1 MGAENMKLRTFFSIF
16 FLFLV
21 ALAGAN
27 LALGIF
33 LEKAQQDLETSHR
46 ELHSLTTLAEDL
58 VFSSQWQTR
67 FARGYISNN
76 DPRRVEWYN
85 IISAILNGEVARP
98 KDYNFG
104 YWDLVNGGI
113 IPPPEKKKE
122 GAVSIEDRFLSQNIT
137 ALELNKLKEARSY
150 LEKVV
155 AVERAAMHA
164 VDGEFDDGAG
174 TFSRKG
180 KPDRV
185 FATKLLFSDEYR
197 RLNGDLTLKIAQM
210 QDLIRKRY
218 AGQILQ
224 KQAFAKQLFEA
235 NTYLNIGLFGLVIL
249 SLVFLRGRFGV
260 RASQL
265 MAVVRDFG
273 SGNLSARASVAGS
286 DEISELATTVNS
298 MAENLNAAFDKLEDK
313 IKLSGKALSDL
324 EIERSRSEKL
334 LHNIL
339 PAAIAERLRGGE
351 ETIAEVFPEV
361 TVFFS
366 DIVGFTELSARL
378 GPHHTVNM
386 LNAIFEKFDELVEK
400 HGVEKIKTIGDSYMV
415 VGGVPNRDPLHCQHI
430 ADFALEA
437 QAFIISY
444 AEGVPYPLQMR
455 IGVHTGT
462 VAAGVVGRKRFSYD
476 LWGDVVNVASRFE
489 STGQPDKIHVSE
501 AVKVR
506 LSDDYLFLDGGTVEM
521 KGKEATRSFF
531 LIGKK
536 TQMPSVL
543 EFAAASAA
551 VDTPSR
557 LRRDNPSFAPGSD
570 K

>member
-1 MGAENMKLRTFFSIF
+1 MKLRTFFSIF
-16 FLFLV
+16 FLLLV

-27 LALGIF
+27 LALGVF
-33 LEKAQQDLETSHR
+33 LEKALR
-46 ELHSLTTLAEDL
+46 ELEGSHSELQALTTLAEDL

-85 IISAILNGEVARP
+85 IIEGILNGEIARP

-113 IPPPEKKKE
+113 IPPPEKKSD

-137 ALELNKLKEARSY
+137 APELNKLKEARSY
-150 LEKVV
+150 LEKTV

-164 VDGEFDDGAG
+164 VDGEFDDGGGA
-174 TFSRKG
+174 FSRKG
-180 KPDRV
+180 KSDRAL
-185 FATKLLFSDEYR
+185 ATKLLFSDEYR
-197 RLNGDLTLKIAQM
+197 KLNGDLTLKISQM
-210 QDLIRKRY
+210 QDMIRQRY
-218 AGQILQ
+218 AATILK
-224 KQAFAKQLFEA
+224 KQAFGDALFAA
-235 NTYLNIGLFGLVIL
+235 NSYINFGLFGLVIL
-249 SLVFLRGRFGV
+249 SLIFLRNRFSV

-265 MAVVRDFG
+265 MAVVRDIG
-273 SGNLSARASVAGS
+273 SGNLAARAPVSGH
-286 DEISELATTVNS
+286 DEISELATTINT
-298 MAENLNAAFDKLEDK
+298 MAENLNVAFDKLEDK

-324 EIERSRSEKL
+324 EIERARSEKL

-339 PAAIAERLRGGE
+339 PAAIAARLRGGE

-366 DIVGFTELSARL
+366 DIVGFTGLSAKL
-378 GPHHTVNM
+378 GPHATVNM
-386 LNAIFEKFDELVEK
+386 LNALFEKFDELVEK

-455 IGVHTGT
+455 TGIHTGT

-506 LSDDYLFLDGGTVEM
+506 LHDDYVFLDGGTVEL
-521 KGKEATRSFF
+521 KGKDATRSFF

-536 TQMPSVL
+536 TLMPGIL
-543 EFAAASAA
+543 EFATPRAATASP
-551 VDTPSR
+551 T
-557 LRRDNPSFAPGSD
+557 
-570 K
+570 

>member
-1 MGAENMKLRTFFSIF
+1 MKLRTFFSIF
-16 FLFLV
+16 FLLLA

-27 LALGIF
+27 LALGVF
-33 LEKAQQDLETSHR
+33 LEKAQRDLETSHR
-46 ELHSLTTLAEDL
+46 ELQSLTTLAEDL

-85 IISAILNGEVARP
+85 IIEGILNGEIARP

-113 IPPPEKKKE
+113 IPPPEKKSD

-137 ALELNKLKEARSY
+137 AHELNKLKEARSF
-150 LEKVV
+150 LDKVV
-155 AVERAAMHA
+155 AIERTAMHA
-164 VDGEFDDGAG
+164 VDGEYDDGAG
-174 TFSRKG
+174 IFSRKG
-180 KPDRV
+180 KPDRAL
-185 FATKLLFSDEYR
+185 ATKLLFSDEYR
-197 RLNGDLTLKIAQM
+197 KLNGDLALKVGQM
-210 QDLIRKRY
+210 QDLIRQRY
-218 AGQILQ
+218 AERISQE
-224 KQAFAKQLFEA
+224 QAFASQLFEA
-235 NTYLNIGLFGLVIL
+235 NSYLNIGLFGLVVL
-249 SLVFLRGRFGV
+249 SFIFLRNRFAV

-265 MAVVRDFG
+265 MAVVREIG
-273 SGNLSARASVAGS
+273 SGNLAAQASVSGS
-286 DEISELATTVNS
+286 DEISELAATINK
-298 MAENLNAAFDKLEDK
+298 MANDLNVAFDRLEHK
-313 IKLSGKALSDL
+313 IRLSGKALSDL

-366 DIVGFTELSARL
+366 DIVGFTELSAKL
-378 GPHHTVNM
+378 GPHATVSM

-437 QAFIISY
+437 QAFIVSY

-455 IGVHTGT
+455 TGIHTGT
-462 VAAGVVGRKRFSYD
+462 VAAGIVGRKRFSYD

-489 STGQPDKIHVSE
+489 STSQPDKIHVSE

-506 LSDDYLFLDGGTVEM
+506 LHDDYVFLDGGTVEL

-536 TQMPSVL
+536 TLMPGIL
-543 EFAAASAA
+543 EFATPRAATASP
-551 VDTPSR
+551 T
-557 LRRDNPSFAPGSD
+557 
-570 K
+570 

>member
-1 MGAENMKLRTFFSIF
+1 MKLRTFFSIF
-16 FLFLV
+16 FLLLI

-27 LALGIF
+27 LALGVF
-33 LEKAQQDLETSHR
+33 LEKALR
-46 ELHSLTTLAEDL
+46 ELEGSHSELQALTTLAEDL

-76 DPRRVEWYN
+76 DPRRVDWYN
-85 IISAILNGEVARP
+85 IIEGILNGEIARP

-113 IPPPEKKKE
+113 IPPPEKKSD

-137 ALELNKLKEARSY
+137 APELNKLKEARSY
-150 LEKVV
+150 LEKSV

-164 VDGEFDDGAG
+164 VDGEFDDGGGA
-174 TFSRKG
+174 FSRKG
-180 KPDRV
+180 KPDRAL
-185 FATKLLFSDEYR
+185 ATKLLFSDEYR
-197 RLNGDLTLKIAQM
+197 KLNGDLTLKISQM
-210 QDLIRKRY
+210 QDMIRQRY
-218 AGQILQ
+218 AATILKQ
-224 KQAFAKQLFEA
+224 QAFGDALFAA
-235 NTYLNIGLFGLVIL
+235 NSYINFGLFGLVIL
-249 SLVFLRGRFGV
+249 SLIFLRNRFSA

-265 MAVVRDFG
+265 MAVVRDIG
-273 SGNLSARASVAGS
+273 SGNLAARAPVSGH
-286 DEISELATTVNS
+286 DEISELATTINGMV
-298 MAENLNAAFDKLEDK
+298 ENLNVAFDKLEDK
-313 IKLSGKALSDL
+313 IRLSGKALSDL
-324 EIERSRSEKL
+324 EVERSRSEKL

-366 DIVGFTELSARL
+366 DIVGFTELSAKL
-378 GPHHTVNM
+378 GPHDTVNM

-437 QAFIISY
+437 QAFIVSY

-455 IGVHTGT
+455 TGIHTGT
-462 VAAGVVGRKRFSYD
+462 VAAGIVGRKRFSYD

-506 LSDDYLFLDGGTVEM
+506 LSDDYLFLDDGTVEL

-536 TQMPSVL
+536 TLMPGIL
-543 EFAAASAA
+543 EFATTRAATAS
-551 VDTPSR
+551 PS
-557 LRRDNPSFAPGSD
+557 
-570 K
+570 